1 MSRKSDDLRGYA
13 WARAL
18 VDGGFIEPSDADQ
31 LETLHEA
38 VKYFA
43 DQNSDR
49 ERGFRVAVDH
59 MRGIA
64 IDPRP

>member
-1 MSRKSDDLRGYA
+1 MSRKSDALRDYA

-18 VDGGFIEPSDADQ
+18 VDGGFIEPSNADQ

-38 VKYFA
+38 VEYFA

-49 ERGFRVAVDH
+49 KRGFRVAVDH

-64 IDPRP
+64 TDPGP